1 MARGHGGLDGDPGAP
16 PPHAPTPARP
26 RLITRVRRSA
36 FVALIAVL
44 GVATLV
50 SVAIA
55 QFVGRPD
62 AALMT
67 RFTLAH
73 VAAFLVMGAVALLVA
88 RRSTKVVESVF
99 QQEDKLMLA
108 VAHEVR
114 SPLSRMLV
122 ALDEGSSGDLVPDA
136 AMKQA
141 MGQGE
146 ALAELID
153 DLLETAR
160 VMSGALPMPS
170 EEVRLDEVSTRIV
183 HTGSF
188 GAATVELDLE
198 PHTVVGS
205 PRLMRRAVSNLVRNA
220 AQHAYSAGPGSI
232 RVQVR
237 AGGVV
242 VEDDGPGVP
251 EEKLDALRYETPLKH
266 RTSGL
271 GLGLTGWVAELHGG
285 RLVLAN
291 RPDGAGFRAHIEL
304 PTQLVGDMSG
314 EGDDVL

>member
-1 MARGHGGLDGDPGAP
+1 MARGQGGQDGDARAP
-16 PPHAPTPARP
+16 QAPTPARS
-26 RLITRVRRSA
+26 RLAARVRRAA
-36 FVALIAVL
+36 FLALLSVLAVATAASLIIALLAGNLTL
-44 GVATLV
+44 GVA
-50 SVAIA
+50 
-55 QFVGRPD
+55 
-62 AALMT
+62 
-67 RFTLAH
+67 LAH
-73 VAAFLVMGAVALLVA
+73 GAAFLVLGCGTLLVA
-88 RRSTKVVESVF
+88 RQSTRIIDSVF
-99 QQEDKLMLA
+99 QQEDKLMLS

-122 ALDEGSSGDLVPDA
+122 ALDEGSHGDLAPDT

-160 VMSGALPMPS
+160 VMSGALPMPD
-170 EEVRLDEVSTRIV
+170 EDVRLDVVATRIA
-183 HTGSF
+183 HIGGF
-188 GAATVELDLE
+188 GNATVEVDAE
-198 PHTVVGS
+198 PHAVVGS
-205 PRLMRRAVSNLVRNA
+205 PRLMRRAVANLVRNA
-220 AQHAYSAGPGSI
+220 AQHAYNSGSGSI

-237 AGGVV
+237 DGGVV

-291 RPDGAGFRAHIEL
+291 RPDGAGFRAHIAL
-304 PTQLVGDMSG
+304 STHPVGTTPARPAGG
-314 EGDDVL
+314 EGP